1 MNFLKSAH
9 EFELLEFLTK
19 QTQEN
24 DSFTL
29 LTQLAEWFRQEKG
42 QLATHRFSLLFTVL
56 KNNPELSEK
65 MAKMLCS
72 WLCSVRLYPL
82 FISAGIFSRE
92 GFKRELLSRLYEKL
106 NPAYKDMGD
115 LRDVF
120 SQIFSDLNDE
130 RWLKEIT
137 ERQWLEFFHFI
148 RQYIPQQDRENLK
161 NYIRQ
166 EGFYAIE
173 MLSIWIAAEELE
185 PNLIRVDKRLLD
197 LDSPLVALNRE
208 VNHWI
213 QAKKEHQEYFDS
225 SHLDVMLIQCYE
237 QVETLRKKGTYSGS
251 SLNIAHLLERLEQTL
266 NRLTLLMKVFEHP
279 NIPPY
284 LYLKLTGQLAI
295 ATIEQHNINRLWKK
309 SMGMLS
315 RSITQHTSSHGEH
328 YIVQSKKEY
337 WQMFYSAA
345 GGGILIAFMSLFKI
359 YFSSKIDNPFWL
371 GIAEGL
377 NYGIGFTFIY
387 LLGLTVATKQPAMT
401 ASHFASAVEKNDKGK
416 AVNLKLAQLLMEVI
430 RSQSIAVFGNIFMA
444 ISLAGFIAYIYHFIY
459 NQSLLNEEQVIYQL
473 KSVDIFSGTLWYA
486 SIAGLWLFCSGIISG
501 FFDNR
506 SNYLNT
512 KMRLRQHPILK
523 ILLNE
528 PLRIKFAEFW
538 HENYGAIMGNL
549 CFGLLLGMTGF
560 IGKTL
565 EWPLDIRHVAFSSA
579 NIGFASVSGSIGF
592 TLFLQSLIFV
602 LLIGLVNLIVSFS
615 LTLSVALRAREC
627 EIDNWWEIFTH
638 LCKMIYK
645 NPKSLF
651 SPKDLP
657 NDE

>member
-1 MNFLKSAH
+1 M
-9 EFELLEFLTK
+9 
-19 QTQEN
+19 
-24 DSFTL
+24 
-29 LTQLAEWFRQEKG
+29 
-42 QLATHRFSLLFTVL
+42 
-56 KNNPELSEK
+56 
-65 MAKMLCS
+65 
-72 WLCSVRLYPL
+72 
-82 FISAGIFSRE
+82 
-92 GFKRELLSRLYEKL
+92 
-106 NPAYKDMGD
+106 
-115 LRDVF
+115 
-120 SQIFSDLNDE
+120 
-130 RWLKEIT
+130 
-137 ERQWLEFFHFI
+137 
-148 RQYIPQQDRENLK
+148 
-161 NYIRQ
+161 
-166 EGFYAIE
+166 
-173 MLSIWIAAEELE
+173 
-185 PNLIRVDKRLLD
+185 
-197 LDSPLVALNRE
+197 
-208 VNHWI
+208 
-213 QAKKEHQEYFDS
+213 
-225 SHLDVMLIQCYE
+225 
-237 QVETLRKKGTYSGS
+237 
-251 SLNIAHLLERLEQTL
+251 
-266 NRLTLLMKVFEHP
+266 
-279 NIPPY
+279 
-284 LYLKLTGQLAI
+284 
-295 ATIEQHNINRLWKK
+295 
-309 SMGMLS
+309 
-315 RSITQHTSSHGEH
+315 
-328 YIVQSKKEY
+328 
-337 WQMFYSAA
+337 
-345 GGGILIAFMSLFKI
+345 
-359 YFSSKIDNPFWL
+359 

-416 AVNLKLAQLLMEVI
+416 AINLKLAQLLMEVI